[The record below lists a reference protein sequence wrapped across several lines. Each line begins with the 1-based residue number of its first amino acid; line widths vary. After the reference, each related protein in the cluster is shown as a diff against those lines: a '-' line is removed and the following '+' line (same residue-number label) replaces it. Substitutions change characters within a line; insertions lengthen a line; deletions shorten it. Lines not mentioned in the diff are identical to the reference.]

1 MTVPTGDP
9 SGRPAA
15 RLPGLRFAE
24 ASPLVAAALS
34 ALHEAPQDA
43 AALARRVL
51 GLRGGPAGLTAHL
64 VRELLDGDPRV
75 AEDHRGVWR
84 LTEPAGRGLA
94 SLSALR
100 YAVVD
105 VETTGGS
112 PERGGRIVEVG
123 VVEVHQG
130 HVVDEYGSLVNPG
143 IPMPRWVS
151 RLTGITDQM
160 VAAAP
165 RFEEVCDA
173 LRGRLEGRVF
183 VAHNVAFDWG
193 FLAAE
198 MRRARSLLPS
208 GPRLCTIQFTRRA
221 VPGLQRR
228 GLDSVA
234 DYYSIPIVD
243 RHRALGD
250 ARATAAV
257 LVRLL
262 EEVARLGIS
271 GWGELREWLRA
282 DGRPEVEPC

>member
-1 MTVPTGDP
+1 MTGLAGGPGVPAG
-9 SGRPAA
+9 
-15 RLPGLRFAE
+15 RLPGLRFAD
-24 ASPLVAAALS
+24 ASPLVAAALA
-34 ALHEAPQDA
+34 ALHEAPQDG

-51 GLRGGPAGLTAHL
+51 GLRGGPAGLTARL
-64 VRELLDGDPRV
+64 VRELLGGDPRV
-75 AEDHRGVWR
+75 SEDDRGVWR
-84 LTEPAGRGLA
+84 LAEPAGRIPA
-94 SLSALR
+94 PLSALR

-130 HVVDEYGSLVNPG
+130 RVVDEYGSLVNPG

-160 VAAAP
+160 VATAP
-165 RFEEVCDA
+165 PFEEVCDA
-173 LRGRLEGRVF
+173 VRRRLEGRVF
-183 VAHNVAFDWG
+183 VAHNVPFDWG

-208 GPRLCTIQFTRRA
+208 GPRLCTIRLTRRA
-221 VPGLQRR
+221 LPGLQRR
-228 GLDSVA
+228 GLDSLA
-234 DYYSIPIVD
+234 HYYSVPIRD

-250 ARATAAV
+250 ARATAVV
-257 LVRLL
+257 LLRLL
-262 EEVARLGIS
+262 EEVTRQGIS

-282 DGRPEVEPC
+282 DRQPREAESC

>member
-1 MTVPTGDP
+1 MTGPPGDRL
-9 SGRPAA
+9 GGPAA
-15 RLPGLRFAE
+15 RLPGLRFAD
-24 ASPLVAAALS
+24 ASPLVAAALA
-34 ALHEAPQDA
+34 ALHEAPQDG

-51 GLRGGPAGLTAHL
+51 GIRGGPAALTARL
-64 VRELLDGDPRV
+64 VRELLGGDPRV
-75 AEDHRGVWR
+75 SEDGRGVWR
-84 LTEPAGRGLA
+84 LAEPSGRGPA
-94 SLSALR
+94 PLSALR

-123 VVEVHQG
+123 VVEVSEGQ
-130 HVVDEYGSLVNPG
+130 VVDEYGSLVNPG
-143 IPMPRWVS
+143 IPVPRWVS

-165 RFEEVCDA
+165 PFEDVCDV
-173 LRGRLEGRVF
+173 LRRRLEGRVF
-183 VAHNVAFDWG
+183 VAHNATFDWG
-193 FLAAE
+193 FLSAE

-208 GPRLCTIQFTRRA
+208 GPRLCTIRLTRRA

-234 DYYSIPIVD
+234 DYYSIPIRD

-262 EEVARLGIS
+262 DEATRQGIS
-271 GWGELREWLRA
+271 GWAQLREWLRP
-282 DGRPEVEPC
+282 DRPREAEPC